1 MRKFPNKTWLL
12 AGLLLLMPWAVE
24 AAGLGKLNVLS
35 ALGQPL
41 QAEIDLISVDKEELS
56 SMTARLASPEAYTNA
71 NIPYSSALVGVRVS
85 VEKRADGQPYI
96 KISSIR
102 AVNDP
107 FIDFLI
113 ELSWAQGKLVRQYT
127 ALIDPPG
134 FTLPGVAAPPI
145 AVASPAAPTAET
157 KPIKSAPAAAAPPAE
172 SQAAPA
178 EAAAAKPEE
187 NKAAETPAAAEAKP
201 EEAKPEEAKHAEA
214 QPSEE
219 AKTETPAAAPVPSE
233 YTVKHGDTLYR
244 IAMNTKPEGVTVEQM
259 LVSLYRNNPKAFV
272 GNMSRMKAGKI
283 LRIQE
288 QEQITEITQSE
299 ALKEV
304 RVQTANWNAYRK
316 ALAEAA
322 GATPVPE
329 EEKSAASGKIT
340 TTVEEQAAA
349 AKTPQEVLKLS
360 KGEAAGKTGSSQERM
375 HAMEEE
381 ATARDK
387 ALAEANDR
395 VTQLEKQI
403 KDMQHLLE
411 LKGVKAPAPP
421 MKPETALAAPP
432 KAEPA
437 AVPAT
442 TLPAQGEAP
451 PASTVAA
458 TVPAPPPLKPA
469 PKKPK
474 VVTPPPGLIDEILS
488 QPLYLAGVGGALVL
502 LGGIGYLVTRRRQSA
517 DKGDS
522 RSGVKKNAPN
532 LSKSA
537 TDPVT
542 GSPAAVQ
549 TAMTQTVA
557 MPAVAADDVDPLQE
571 ADLYL
576 NFGRDVQAE
585 EVLKEALE
593 KNPRHEEAQIKL
605 LQIYAGR
612 KDKKE
617 FEKIARKLK
626 ELTGGKGANW
636 LKAAAL
642 GYSFDSGNTLYEAG
656 KEAAPAVA
664 APAAAIDLDF
674 DVDVASRTMV
684 STTDNIQLEAG
695 PTKTMLLQPGAAA
708 QAEIEDITHD
718 SAGGSGN
725 LVPDISFD
733 APSEEEGG
741 PQTIVPL
748 ESGSAPINMIDFS
761 LDALP
766 AGGDKKFPP
775 DQTMA
780 MNLNKPEKKAGTS
793 MDLEVGTAKEPV
805 PLAPDLKLDF
815 GDAATAPPSAI
826 KLDDINLNLDEVM
839 PAKSE
844 DGSKDEQ
851 WSDVQTKFDLAKA
864 YQEMSD
870 KDGAR
875 EILQE
880 VIKNGDATQQEEAKK
895 LLESLG

>member
-1 MRKFPNKTWLL
+1 
-12 AGLLLLMPWAVE
+12 MPWAVQ
-24 AAGLGKLNVLS
+24 AAGLGALNVMS
-35 ALGQPL
+35 SLGQPL
-41 QAEIDLISVDKEELS
+41 QAEIDLISVDKDELS
-56 SMTARLASPEAYTNA
+56 SMTAHLASPEAYTNA
-71 NIPYSSALVGVRVS
+71 NIPYSSALVGVRMS

-96 KISSIR
+96 KITSIR

-134 FTLPGVAAPPI
+134 FTLPGVAAPPM
-145 AVASPAAPTAET
+145 AVAPPAAPTAET
-157 KPIKSAPAAAAPPAE
+157 KPIEAAPAAAAPTAAAPSEAAPAAAAPAKA
-172 SQAAPA
+172 QAPA

-187 NKAAETPAAAEAKP
+187 NKTAETPAAAEAKP
-201 EEAKPEEAKHAEA
+201 EEAKPEEAK
-214 QPSEE
+214 PSEA
-219 AKTETPAAAPVPSE
+219 AKTETPAAAPGPSE
-233 YTVKHGDTLYR
+233 YMVKHGDTLYR

-259 LVSLYRNNPKAFV
+259 LVSLYRSNPKAFV

-283 LRIQE
+283 LRIPE
-288 QEQITEITQSE
+288 QEQITEVTQS
-299 ALKEV
+299 AAVKEV

-322 GATPVPE
+322 GATPAPE

-340 TTVEEQAAA
+340 TKVEEQAAA
-349 AKTPQEVLKLS
+349 NKTPQEVLKLS
-360 KGEAAGKTGSSQERM
+360 KGEMAGKNGKPLSAQEHVR
-375 HAMEEE
+375 ALEEE

-411 LKGVKAPAPP
+411 LKGVKTPTPPATVPP
-421 MKPETALAAPP
+421 MKPETAVAALP

-437 AVPAT
+437 AVPAA

-458 TVPAPPPLKPA
+458 TVPAPPPPKPV

-517 DKGDS
+517 DKGD
-522 RSGVKKNAPN
+522 RISGVKKNAPN
-532 LSKSA
+532 LRKSA

-542 GSPAAVQ
+542 GGPAAIQ
-549 TAMTQTVA
+549 AAMTQTVA

-612 KDKKE
+612 KDKTE
-617 FEKIARKLK
+617 FEKAARKLK

-642 GYSFDSGNTLYEAG
+642 GYSFNSGNTLYEAG
-656 KEAAPAVA
+656 KEAAPAAV

-674 DVDVASRTMV
+674 DIDVASRTMV

-695 PTKTMLLQPGAAA
+695 PTKTTLLQPGVAA

-718 SAGGSGN
+718 SAGGGGN
-725 LVPDISFD
+725 LVPDITFD
-733 APSEEEGG
+733 APIEEEGG

-748 ESGSAPINMIDFS
+748 ESGSTPVNMIDFS
-761 LDALP
+761 LDAPP
-766 AGGDKKFPP
+766 AGGDKKFSP

-793 MDLEVGTAKEPV
+793 MDLEVGTAKEAV

-815 GDAATAPPSAI
+815 GDAATAPPPAI

-864 YQEMSD
+864 YQEMGD